1 MLSIVY
7 FVFLISCSAQAES
20 ENEALSVWWEPEMPS
35 HSENLH
41 SLTDGYG
48 NDLSRKRPNIIF
60 CCVCQEAVRRVKSA
74 VYQKIT
80 KKINNVCYKFIEAF
94 RKICLQRAVRYRDII
109 LHKLFPGG
117 SARGTCLKIKLC

>member
-1 MLSIVY
+1 MFLIVY
-7 FVFLISCSAQAES
+7 FVFLISCSALGES

-48 NDLSRKRPNIIF
+48 NDFSRKRPNIIF
-60 CCVCQEAVRRVKSA
+60 CCVCQEAVRRARKA
-74 VYQKIT
+74 VNLKIS
-80 KKINNVCYKFIEAF
+80 KKINNVCYKFIEGF
-94 RKICLQRAVRYRDII
+94 RKICLKRAWRYRDII

-117 SARGTCLKIKLC
+117 NPRGTCLKIKLC